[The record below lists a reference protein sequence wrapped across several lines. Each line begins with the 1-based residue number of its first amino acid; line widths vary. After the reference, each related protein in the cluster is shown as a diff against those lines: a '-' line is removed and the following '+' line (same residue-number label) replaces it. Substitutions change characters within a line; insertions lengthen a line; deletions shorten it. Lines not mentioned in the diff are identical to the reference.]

1 MREIYMNNNNLIGIT
16 LSILCIIHC
25 ALPFLTIAT
34 SLNSLVFFIENSK
47 IIHIFLFTMVFV
59 VYLIVFPKNYIRDRK
74 LLTLIISSF
83 GVLLLFFALF
93 LDGYPETYS
102 TLIGASLLLLAHYRN
117 HISTKLIKDIKV

>member
-1 MREIYMNNNNLIGIT
+1 MNNNNLIGIT

-25 ALPFLTIAT
+25 ALPFLAIVT
-34 SLNSLVFFIENSK
+34 SLNSLAIFIENSK
-47 IIHIFLFTMVFV
+47 IIHIFLFTMVSL

>member
-1 MREIYMNNNNLIGIT
+1 MNNNNLIGIT

-25 ALPFLTIAT
+25 ALPFLAIVT
-34 SLNSLVFFIENSK
+34 SLNSLSIFIENSK
-47 IIHIFLFTMVFV
+47 IIHIFLFIMVFV

-117 HISTKLIKDIKV
+117 HISTRLIKGIEV

>member
-1 MREIYMNNNNLIGIT
+1 MNNNNLIGIT

-25 ALPFLTIAT
+25 ALPFLAIVT
-34 SLNSLVFFIENSK
+34 SLNSLAIFIENSK
-47 IIHIFLFTMVFV
+47 IIHIFLFIMVFV

-93 LDGYPETYS
+93 LDEYPETYS

-117 HISTKLIKDIKV
+117 HISTNIIMDIKV

>member
-1 MREIYMNNNNLIGIT
+1 MNNNNLIGIT

-25 ALPFLTIAT
+25 ALPFLAIVT
-34 SLNSLVFFIENSK
+34 SLNSLAIFIENSK
-47 IIHIFLFTMVFV
+47 IIHIFLFIMVFV

-74 LLTLIISSF
+74 LSALIISSF

-93 LDGYPETYS
+93 LEGYPETYS

>member
-1 MREIYMNNNNLIGIT
+1 MNNNNLIGIT

-25 ALPFLTIAT
+25 ALPFLAIMT
-34 SLNSLVFFIENSK
+34 SLNSLAIFIENSK
-47 IIHIFLFTMVFV
+47 IIHIFLFTLVFV

-74 LLTLIISSF
+74 LSALIISSF

>member
-1 MREIYMNNNNLIGIT
+1 MNNNNLIGIT

-25 ALPFLTIAT
+25 ALPFLAIVT
-34 SLNSLVFFIENSK
+34 SLNSLAIFIENSK
-47 IIHIFLFTMVFV
+47 IIHIFLFIMVFV

>member
-1 MREIYMNNNNLIGIT
+1 MNNNNLIGIT

-25 ALPFLTIAT
+25 ALPFLAIVT
-34 SLNSLVFFIENSK
+34 SLNSLAIFIENSK

-74 LLTLIISSF
+74 LSALIISSF

-93 LDGYPETYS
+93 LEGYPETYS

-117 HISTKLIKDIKV
+117 HISTRLIKGIEV

>member
-1 MREIYMNNNNLIGIT
+1 MNNNNLIGIA

-25 ALPFLTIAT
+25 ALPFLAIVT
-34 SLNSLVFFIENSK
+34 SLNSLAIFIENSK
-47 IIHIFLFTMVFV
+47 IVHIFLFIMVFV

>member
-1 MREIYMNNNNLIGIT
+1 MNNNNLIGIT

-25 ALPFLTIAT
+25 ALPFLAIVT
-34 SLNSLVFFIENSK
+34 SLNSLAIFIENSK

-74 LLTLIISSF
+74 LFTLTISSF

-117 HISTKLIKDIKV
+117 HISTKLIMDIKV

>member
-1 MREIYMNNNNLIGIT
+1 MNNNNLIGIT

-25 ALPFLTIAT
+25 ALPFLAIVT
-34 SLNSLVFFIENSK
+34 SLNSLAIFIENSK

-74 LLTLIISSF
+74 LFTLIISSF

-117 HISTKLIKDIKV
+117 HISTNLIMDIKV

>member
-1 MREIYMNNNNLIGIT
+1 MNNNNLIGIT

-25 ALPFLTIAT
+25 ALPFLAIMT
-34 SLNSLVFFIENSK
+34 SLNSLAIFIENSK
-47 IIHIFLFTMVFV
+47 IIHIFLFTLVFV

-74 LLTLIISSF
+74 LSALIISSF

-93 LDGYPETYS
+93 LEGYPETYS

-117 HISTKLIKDIKV
+117 HISTNLIMDIKV

>member
-1 MREIYMNNNNLIGIT
+1 MNNNNLIGIT

-25 ALPFLTIAT
+25 FLPFLAIVT
-34 SLNSLVFFIENSK
+34 SLNSLAIFIENSK

>member
-1 MREIYMNNNNLIGIT
+1 MNNNNLIGIA

-25 ALPFLTIAT
+25 ALPFLAIVT
-34 SLNSLVFFIENSK
+34 SLNSLAIFIENSK
-47 IIHIFLFTMVFV
+47 IVHIFLFIMVFV

-74 LLTLIISSF
+74 LSALIISSF

-93 LDGYPETYS
+93 LEGYPETYS

>member
-1 MREIYMNNNNLIGIT
+1 MNNNNLIGIT

-25 ALPFLTIAT
+25 ALPFLAIMT
-34 SLNSLVFFIENSK
+34 SLNSLAIFIENSK
-47 IIHIFLFTMVFV
+47 IIHIFLFIMVFV

-74 LLTLIISSF
+74 LSALIISSF

-93 LDGYPETYS
+93 LEGYPETYS

-117 HISTKLIKDIKV
+117 HISTRLIKGIEV

>member
-1 MREIYMNNNNLIGIT
+1 MNNNNLIGIT

-25 ALPFLTIAT
+25 ALPFLAIMT
-34 SLNSLVFFIENSK
+34 SLNSLAIFIENSK

-102 TLIGASLLLLAHYRN
+102 TLIGASLLLLSHYRN
-117 HISTKLIKDIKV
+117 HISTKLIKDINV

>member
-1 MREIYMNNNNLIGIT
+1 MNNNNLIGIT

-25 ALPFLTIAT
+25 ALPFLAIVT
-34 SLNSLVFFIENSK
+34 SLNSLAIFIENSK